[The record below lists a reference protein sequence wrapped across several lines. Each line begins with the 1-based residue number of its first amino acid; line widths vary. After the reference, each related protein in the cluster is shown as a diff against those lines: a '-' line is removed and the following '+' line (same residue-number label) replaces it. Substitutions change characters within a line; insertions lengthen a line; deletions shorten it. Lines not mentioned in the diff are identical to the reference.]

1 MKTQHF
7 DEGSIKF
14 SRGQRADLHVSID
27 VYRSSGWQRIKFT
40 MPACYISDMADQL
53 HSALC
58 QWQLDINRQR
68 KALRGEE

>member
-7 DEGSIKF
+7 DEGNIRFK
-14 SRGQRADLHVSID
+14 RGQQADLLVSID
-27 VYRSSGWQRIKFT
+27 VYRSSGWQRIKFK
-40 MPACYISDMADQL
+40 MPACYIEQIASEL

-58 QWQLDINRQR
+58 EWQLDINRQR